1 VLKEHKNL
9 FATIF
14 RSIDLLIIFFSSL
27 LAYYFRFH
35 SVDSPELIIDLQ
47 FKVFLS
53 SHLIFWLYFSYR
65 FRLYESKRYLLLRK
79 ELLDVIKTIGIS
91 AAVAFIPAF
100 FIRQHP
106 LSRLFMIYCVLIQ
119 TSILLLFRLVLRK
132 TLRYVR
138 LRGYNYRHVLIVG
151 RNSRAAHIAR
161 QINDSPEF
169 GSRILGFIDADQ
181 NSCQSDTC
189 YSYNIMGNL
198 NNLEQILRTYVVD
211 EIFVTLPIKS
221 FYSQIEAIIA
231 LCEIVGVEVKIPL
244 DIFNRKIAKTIISLC
259 HNIKVINY
267 YTSPR
272 MTWKLFVKRFIDVT
286 ISATLLIGW
295 APLLVVVAAAIKA
308 SSKGPVF
315 FVQQRIGYNGRVFK
329 CLKFRT
335 MVANAEE
342 MKKDLVPLNEM
353 DGPVFKIKDDPR
365 ITAVG
370 RLLRKTSVDELPQ
383 LINVLKGDMSLVGP
397 RPPVPEEVS
406 KYKLTDRRR
415 LSIRPGIT
423 CIWQVNGRNTITFE
437 DWMKLDQQY
446 IDQWSLWLDL
456 KILLKTIPVVL
467 LQKGAR

>member
-1 VLKEHKNL
+1 
-9 FATIF
+9 
-14 RSIDLLIIFFSSL
+14 
-27 LAYYFRFH
+27 
-35 SVDSPELIIDLQ
+35 
-47 FKVFLS
+47 
-53 SHLIFWLYFSYR
+53 
-65 FRLYESKRYLLLRK
+65 
-79 ELLDVIKTIGIS
+79 
-91 AAVAFIPAF
+91 
-100 FIRQHP
+100 
-106 LSRLFMIYCVLIQ
+106 M
-119 TSILLLFRLVLRK
+119 
-132 TLRYVR
+132 
-138 LRGYNYRHVLIVG
+138 
-151 RNSRAAHIAR
+151 
-161 QINDSPEF
+161 
-169 GSRILGFIDADQ
+169 
-181 NSCQSDTC
+181 
-189 YSYNIMGNL
+189 M
-198 NNLEQILRTYVVD
+198 
-211 EIFVTLPIKS
+211 
-221 FYSQIEAIIA
+221 
-231 LCEIVGVEVKIPL
+231 
-244 DIFNRKIAKTIISLC
+244 
-259 HNIKVINY
+259 
-267 YTSPR
+267 
-272 MTWKLFVKRFIDVT
+272 
-286 ISATLLIGW
+286 LIGL
-295 APLLVVVAAAIKA
+295 AQLLVVVAAAIKA